1 MRFYI
6 YSLKD
11 ELQNRFK
18 QPTFFSRE
26 EEAARWFSFVIN
38 EDKFMRSNPADFGLY
53 HIGFFDDET
62 GIVEYVQPTKQVNG
76 LSVKKGDE

>member
-11 ELQNRFK
+11 ELQNRYK
-18 QPTFFSRE
+18 QPQFFSRE
-26 EEAARWFSFVIN
+26 EEASRWFSFVIN

-53 HIGFFDDET
+53 HVGFFDDET

-76 LSVKKGDE
+76 LSVKKGEE